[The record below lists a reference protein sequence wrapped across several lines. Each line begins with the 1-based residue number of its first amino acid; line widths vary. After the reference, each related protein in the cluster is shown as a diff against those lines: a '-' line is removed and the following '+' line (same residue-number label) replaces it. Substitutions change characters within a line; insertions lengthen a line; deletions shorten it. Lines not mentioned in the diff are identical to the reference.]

1 MALDTLSAD
10 QVVQTFRR
18 RHRLRPYEAL
28 PWLVAIAGFFAFPS
42 YQALGAQIIAMV
54 IFALSLDLALGYAGI
69 VTLGHA
75 AFLGVGAYTAGILGA
90 NGWTEP
96 LSGLLAGGVVAALV
110 GLVSGAV
117 ILRTRGLSLLMLT
130 LVVATMLQEAA
141 NKANGITGGS
151 DGLQGMVVSP
161 IFNLFNFDL
170 FYHTAYFYS
179 LAVLFILWFVARRI
193 VHSPF
198 GHTLQGIRENEAR
211 MHAIGSPVY
220 LRRLT
225 IYTIAA
231 GFAGIAGALIAQ
243 MTQSVA
249 LNVLGFD
256 VSGEVIIMLMLGG
269 VGRLYGAFI
278 GVPIYMIAKDRFSE
292 VEPVYWYFW
301 IGLLLVLIVTFA
313 PGGVLG
319 TIERWRRRR
328 A

>member
-1 MALDTLSAD
+1 MVANDMSAD
-10 QVVQTFRR
+10 TVLQTFRR
-18 RHRLRPYEAL
+18 RHRLRLYEAL
-28 PWLVAIAGFFAFPS
+28 PWLVAIAGFFAFPT
-42 YQALGAQIIAMV
+42 YQALGATILATI

-75 AFLGVGAYTAGILGA
+75 AFFGVGAYTAGILGA

-96 LSGLLAGGVVAALV
+96 LSGLVISGIVAALV
-110 GLVSGAV
+110 GLLSGAV
-117 ILRTRGLSLLMLT
+117 VLRTRGLSLLMLT
-130 LVVATMLQEAA
+130 LVVASMLQEAA
-141 NKANGITGGS
+141 NKANGVTGGS

-161 IFNLFNFDL
+161 IFGYFHFDL
-170 FYHTAYFYS
+170 LYHTAYFYA
-179 LAVLFILWFVARRI
+179 LIVLFILWFVARRI

-225 IYTIAA
+225 VYTIAA

-249 LNVLGFD
+249 LNVLGFE
-256 VSGEVIIMLMLGG
+256 VSGGVIIMLMLGG

-292 VEPVYWYFW
+292 IDPVYWDFW
-301 IGLLLVLIVTFA
+301 IGLALVLIVVFA
-313 PGGVLG
+313 RGGALG
-319 TIERWRRRR
+319 LLARWRRRHP
-328 A
+328 

>member
-1 MALDTLSAD
+1 MVANDMSAAT
-10 QVVQTFRR
+10 VLQTFRR
-18 RHRLRPYEAL
+18 RHRLRLYEAL
-28 PWLVAIAGFFAFPS
+28 PWLVAIAGFFAFPT
-42 YQALGAQIIAMV
+42 YQALGATILATI

-75 AFLGVGAYTAGILGA
+75 AFFGVGAYTAGILGA

-96 LSGLLAGGVVAALV
+96 LSGLVISGIVAALV
-110 GLVSGAV
+110 GLLSGAV
-117 ILRTRGLSLLMLT
+117 VLRTRGLSLLMLT
-130 LVVATMLQEAA
+130 LVVASMLQEAA
-141 NKANGITGGS
+141 NKANGVTGGS

-161 IFNLFNFDL
+161 IFGYFHFDL
-170 FYHTAYFYS
+170 LYHTAYFYA
-179 LAVLFILWFVARRI
+179 LIVLFILWFVARRI

-225 IYTIAA
+225 VYTIAA

-249 LNVLGFD
+249 LNVLGFE
-256 VSGEVIIMLMLGG
+256 VSGGVIIMLMLGG

-292 VEPVYWYFW
+292 IDPVYWDFW
-301 IGLLLVLIVTFA
+301 IGLALVLIVVFA
-313 PGGVLG
+313 RGGALG
-319 TIERWRRRR
+319 LLARWRRRHP
-328 A
+328 